1 MVEIQKI
8 RAIINSNIYQE
19 VILKLA
25 NISNIKIIDAT
36 DVMISFD
43 LKKLEF
49 SGLSCDELAANLIS
63 YRNEIEQFI
72 IKKNNELMEE
82 NDDQEFPKGMGVEAA
97 RTIEKKGTSSGFL
110 FIALIEFSL
119 IMKSENDLLDYLKKI
134 RIPHAKKY
142 AKQLKKWY
150 EISIQ

>member
-8 RAIINSNIYQE
+8 RIIINSNIYQE

-25 NISNIKIIDAT
+25 NLSNIKIIDAT
-36 DVMISFD
+36 DVMINFD

-49 SGLSCDELAANLIS
+49 SGFSCDELAATLIS

-82 NDDQEFPKGMGVEAA
+82 NDDQEFPKGMRVEAA
-97 RTIEKKGTSSGFL
+97 RTIEEKGTSSSFL

-119 IMKSENDLLDYLKKI
+119 LMKSENDLLNYLNKI

-150 EISIQ
+150 EISI